1 MLRFSSSHQPDS
13 DPKGALGL
21 ERLDPGLRFTSFT
34 KKGLQRKRK
43 EKTTQAVKATP
54 TLIKEK
60 GKGKGKG
67 YTAISASE
75 GS

>member
-1 MLRFSSSHQPDS
+1 MLIIRLEGE
-13 DPKGALGL
+13 GALDLHNREFHVVQQHSIWGG
-21 ERLDPGLRFTSFT
+21 P
-34 KKGLQRKRK
+34 KHAKRQ
-43 EKTTQAVKATP
+43 E
-54 TLIKEK
+54 